1 MWHEDFPLR
10 RHHSCFSKDNEGSP
24 GGQIQLLVQIRS
36 PLNILLLS
44 RTRLFSWAADT
55 FFFLSLSSSLSP
67 PLPICHLQFP
77 LHKSHCCGKH
87 CQTVGMILS
96 SQKVRK
102 RAQEGGVKGRR
113 CLTLSFGLFAIN
125 PTWSLC
131 DNNNWSRSKLAHIAK
146 SSSKQAVCLLLLLN
160 TNCISLVMTSLYTP
174 SAVRNKQKINL
185 TLWPIRERHSVRH
198 SVGEKH
204 TQGEDQVPVLLQP
217 GVILNCTSTDHSFL

>member
-1 MWHEDFPLR
+1 M
-10 RHHSCFSKDNEGSP
+10 
-24 GGQIQLLVQIRS
+24 
-36 PLNILLLS
+36 LLS
-44 RTRLFSWAADT
+44 RTRRFSWAADT

-113 CLTLSFGLFAIN
+113 CLTLSFGLLAIN

-131 DNNNWSRSKLAHIAK
+131 GDNNWTRSKLARTAK
-146 SSSKQAVCLLLLLN
+146 SSSNQSVCLFLLLN
-160 TNCISLVMTSLYTP
+160 GNCVSLVTTSLYTP
-174 SAVRNKQKINL
+174 SAVRNKQRINL
-185 TLWPIRERHSVRH
+185 THWPIRVRH
-198 SVGEKH
+198 SVWRSVSEKH

-217 GVILNCTSTDHSFL
+217 GVILNCTSTDRSFL